1 MARSVLPQPA
11 PPHTRVGRPRG
22 SPPLV
27 ISSSPGIPV
36 GAFGNARLAGWL
48 PFPAGFGDSRW
59 RRRTVAVM
67 HLRVACG
74 PREATRLGFVME
86 ERRSLLN
93 PRIHTWVYTAG
104 ASSCTL

>member
-22 SPPLV
+22 SPPWV

-36 GAFGNARLAGWL
+36 GAFANARLAGWL
-48 PFPAGFGDSRW
+48 PFPAGFGESRL
-59 RRRTVAVM
+59 RRRTVPVM
-67 HLRVACG
+67 QLRVVRG
-74 PREATRLGFVME
+74 PREATRLGWVTE

-93 PRIHTWVYTAG
+93 PRVHTWVYTAG
-104 ASSCTL
+104 ESS